1 MWPDSHLF
9 FVCANIAR
17 TCSWSFIWGTAK
29 IYYKHILKIH
39 MLKKKICMF
48 YSVKMDMASIQF
60 EELTIL
66 WAKKKMS
73 QIKVYSFSFKN
84 MAIKSLKVWVCV
96 CECVCSA
103 VHSCPALCDPTG
115 CSPSDYVWASPGK
128 NTGVSCHLLLQGI
141 CLTQRLNSISCVSC
155 IGRWVLY
162 PWATWEYQICVC
174 SCILMLI
181 LIVIWQKPTQ
191 HCKASILLFRKR
203 V

>member
-1 MWPDSHLF
+1 
-9 FVCANIAR
+9 
-17 TCSWSFIWGTAK
+17 
-29 IYYKHILKIH
+29 
-39 MLKKKICMF
+39 MF

-66 WAKKKMS
+66 WAKKMS

-96 CECVCSA
+96 C
-103 VHSCPALCDPTG
+103 
-115 CSPSDYVWASPGK
+115 
-128 NTGVSCHLLLQGI
+128 
-141 CLTQRLNSISCVSC
+141 
-155 IGRWVLY
+155 
-162 PWATWEYQICVC
+162 
-174 SCILMLI
+174 